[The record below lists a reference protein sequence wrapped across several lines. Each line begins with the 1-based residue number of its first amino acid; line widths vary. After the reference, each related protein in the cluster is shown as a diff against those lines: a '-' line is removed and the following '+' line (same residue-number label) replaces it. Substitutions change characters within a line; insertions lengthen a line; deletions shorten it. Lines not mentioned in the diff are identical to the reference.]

1 MKALGILLIL
11 GVLMTSVSL
20 AENVPA
26 TSKKAVFAGGCFW
39 CLQPGFDHTQ
49 GVLATT
55 VGYTGGQVSTPTYEQ
70 VCAGSTGHLE
80 AIEVVYDPA
89 VVAYEK
95 LVDIFW
101 RSVDPTDDGG
111 QFADRGSQ
119 YRTAIFYADDGQKR
133 LAEEAVRRLA
143 ASGKFTKPIMTRVL
157 PAAVFYPAE
166 TYHQKYYLKQS
177 GRYNDYKNG
186 SGRADFLKK
195 AW

>member
-1 MKALGILLIL
+1 MKVLGFIFLL

-20 AENVPA
+20 ADNMSAAP
-26 TSKKAVFAGGCFW
+26 KKAVFAGGCFW
-39 CLQPGFDHTQ
+39 CLQPGFDHTP
-49 GVLATT
+49 GVIATT
-55 VGYTGGQVSTPTYEQ
+55 VGYTGGQVPSPTYEQ
-70 VCAGSTGHLE
+70 VGTGSTGHVE

-95 LVDIFW
+95 LVGIFW
-101 RSVDPTDDGG
+101 RSIDPTDDGG

-119 YRTAIFYADDGQKR
+119 YRTAIFFADEQQKR
-133 LAEEAVRRLA
+133 LAEEAVHRLS
-143 ASGKFTKPIMTRVL
+143 ASGKFSKPVMTRVL

-166 TYHQKYYLKQS
+166 EYHQKYYLKQS

-186 SGRADFLKK
+186 SGRTDFLKK